1 MTVKENQKELC
12 QTLTQM
18 PAPQRF
24 LPKNHG
30 ADPRLQPGAPGNPR
44 TQRRGG
50 HARTS
55 GLSGSRTMAKLVRRV
70 RRKQKLTTETDW
82 LITSLTLAELDARGL
97 LQHKRL
103 YWGI

>member
-1 MTVKENQKELC
+1 
-12 QTLTQM
+12 
-18 PAPQRF
+18 
-24 LPKNHG
+24 
-30 ADPRLQPGAPGNPR
+30 
-44 TQRRGG
+44 
-50 HARTS
+50 
-55 GLSGSRTMAKLVRRV
+55 MAKLVRRV